1 MHVGLT
7 PKLDAIESCTGPLST
22 SHGAISTRTEACSLV
37 ARGGATAVSTSR
49 NAESQ
54 PPSRLTA
61 DWLAGCNI
69 QSWATS
75 VEISQQSRPTTPEYC
90 SHALGISNRPLP
102 CPSIVC
108 TSVGLLSQGRS
119 LSIGQLTAAQEL
131 HAPRARAPSCL
142 SILPFNAVADSW
154 RPGPLTGPGGQPIGM
169 RNRPTRDHGDSPH
182 AISIVDL
189 GVSYGEPESEI
200 HTSLADVTR

>member
-1 MHVGLT
+1 M
-7 PKLDAIESCTGPLST
+7 
-22 SHGAISTRTEACSLV
+22 
-37 ARGGATAVSTSR
+37 ARGGATTVSTSR

-54 PPSRLTA
+54 PRSRLTA

-75 VEISQQSRPTTPEYC
+75 VEIIAAKPPNHAGLLL
-90 SHALGISNRPLP
+90 HALETPIRPLY
-102 CPSIVC
+102 CPFIVC
-108 TSVGLLSQGRS
+108 IYVGLLSQGLS

-142 SILPFNAVADSW
+142 FILPFNAVADSW

-169 RNRPTRDHGDSPH
+169 RNWPTRDHGDSSH

-189 GVSYGEPESEI
+189 GVSYGEPEPEI
-200 HTSLADVTR
+200 HTSLADVAR